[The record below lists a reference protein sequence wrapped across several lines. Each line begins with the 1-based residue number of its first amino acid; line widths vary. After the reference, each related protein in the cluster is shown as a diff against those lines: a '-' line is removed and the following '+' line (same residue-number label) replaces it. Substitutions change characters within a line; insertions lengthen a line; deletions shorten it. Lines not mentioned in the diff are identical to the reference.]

1 MYFPTLGIRSSQ
13 TPSLR
18 KSRPSKPKPAKGWPA
33 ELLWSQVFWDLP
45 RGLASVLDPD
55 DEIADVTPDV
65 IQIVRMR
72 RDILRFRRS
81 NA

>member
-1 MYFPTLGIRSSQ
+1 
-13 TPSLR
+13 
-18 KSRPSKPKPAKGWPA
+18 
-33 ELLWSQVFWDLP
+33 LP